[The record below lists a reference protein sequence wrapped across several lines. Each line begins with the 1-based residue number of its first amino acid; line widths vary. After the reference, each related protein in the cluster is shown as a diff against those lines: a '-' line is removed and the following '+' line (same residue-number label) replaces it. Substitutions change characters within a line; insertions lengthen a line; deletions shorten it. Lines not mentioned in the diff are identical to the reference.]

1 MKTTAADRSAILAIE
16 ANGRESATH
25 ICPPEHK
32 HGATGT
38 CYVAHKCRCNECR
51 EGRRRYEAD
60 RTRRHLYGRFEDRYV
75 DAAPVRAHIQRL
87 QAAGMGWKR
96 IAEVSGVGNTAIAQ
110 LIYGR
115 KGSNGDPRKGQTLKR
130 VEKEKAAK
138 ILAVRPT
145 PATLA
150 KQAHVPA
157 LGTHRRVK
165 ALCRMGYSQQRIAAM
180 IGMTRGNFG
189 HMMRQ
194 DRIENATAQRIARA
208 YREHWNVAPVAK
220 SRYEQAWID
229 RTKADA
235 LARGW
240 AASLDWDDIDLDP
253 LTTTERREQ
262 IVALR
267 AEGLSHQRIADRI
280 GVHRRTVAHH
290 LEEAA

>member
-1 MKTTAADRSAILAIE
+1 MS
-16 ANGRESATH
+16 TH
-25 ICPPEHK
+25 ICPPDHK
-32 HGATGT
+32 HGVTGT
-38 CYVAHKCRCNECR
+38 CYVAHKCRCAGCR
-51 EGRRRYEAD
+51 EGRRVYEAD
-60 RTRRHLYGRFEDRYV
+60 RLKRHRYGRFEDRYV
-75 DAAPVRAHIQRL
+75 DATPVRAHVKRL

-96 IAEVSGVGNTAIAQ
+96 ISEVSGVGHTAISQ

-115 KGSNGDPRKGQTLKR
+115 KGVESDPRKGQTLKR
-130 VEKEKAAK
+130 IDRDKAAK

-150 KQAHVPA
+150 REAHVPA

-165 ALCRMGYSQQRIAAM
+165 ALARMGYSQQRVAAM
-180 IGMTRGNFG
+180 IGMSRPNFG
-189 HMMRQ
+189 RMMRSE
-194 DRIENATAQRIARA
+194 RIENATALKIARV
-208 YREHWNVAPVAK
+208 YRDCWNVAPSAV

-240 AASLDWDDIDLDP
+240 AASLDWDNIDLDP
-253 LTTTERREQ
+253 LNPIERREQ

-290 LEEAA
+290 LEEAAA